1 MKNSKKS
8 ALLKFLACVGMALTI
23 LGVMIAFQANT
34 TQAADGPKT
43 YTITY
48 NANGGTGAPEGQ
60 VKVHDVTLILPEQI
74 PTREGYAFRGWS
86 TTTHPE
92 IIYPA
97 GAEYTANRGAKFY
110 AIWDVNEYT
119 IRYNANGGYGAPDT
133 QKKIKNEPLTL
144 SSKKPYRK
152 GYEFKG
158 WSTTTHPD
166 VLYSAGAEYLN
177 NYGANFYAIWTPL
190 PRPEDENSGFNK
202 ITLSGDPDDHII
214 TDRYCYIEGEKFFLL
229 LDKDLDLPGDFAD
242 NVALIMD
249 KLEELTGLSYMDP
262 VFQDTGKI
270 GYGPW
275 ENFQYGRKV
284 VISVNV
290 DREAEGYI
298 SGALADEAF
307 LYLTGLISP
316 ELWDSDPMYSEKI
329 GGDDRF
335 FVDYFTIAHELTHT
349 LTLRKAKYSKIMA
362 EGIADYLGLKALE
375 EMPGYSEDFDR
386 SLEYTLRYKHGIDY
400 CYDHNFRSYM
410 TEENAEQVFLMDFV
424 LPEVD
429 QTDKPQYYYGRY
441 LYTYL
446 FERFGMEAVQD
457 YSDALWDSG
466 FMTKYRDIDLYGG
479 TTPEI
484 MAEYC
489 ALIKGVFGSEIFKEF
504 SAWYLDVYSQN
515 IWFKVNLSFLEHLA
529 EMGIDA
535 ETYYAWLEENQ
546 G

>member
-34 TQAADGPKT
+34 AQAADGPKT

-166 VLYSAGAEYLN
+166 VLYSAGDEYLN

-214 TDRYCYIEGEKFFLL
+214 TDRYCYVEGEKFYLL

-262 VFQDTGKI
+262 VYQDTGVI

-275 ENFQYGRKV
+275 ENLQYGRKV
-284 VISVNV
+284 VISVIV

-298 SGALADEAF
+298 SGALPEEVLF
-307 LYLTGLISP
+307 YLTGLISP

-335 FVDYFTIAHELTHT
+335 FVDYCTVAHELAHT

-375 EMPGYSEDFDR
+375 ELPGYSEDFDR
-386 SLEYTLRYKHGIDY
+386 SLEYTLLYKHGIDY
-400 CYDHNFRSYM
+400 CYDQLFRSYM

-429 QTDKPQYYYGRY
+429 QTNKPQYYYGRY

-446 FERFGMEAVQD
+446 FERFGSKAVQD
-457 YSDALWDSG
+457 YSDAMWASG
-466 FMTKYRDIDLYGG
+466 FMEKYREVDLYGG
-479 TTPEI
+479 ISPEI
-484 MAEYC
+484 MSEYC
-489 ALIKGVFGSEIFKEF
+489 EVIKGVFGPEIFKEF

-515 IWFKVNLSFLEHLA
+515 HWFKVNVYFFKYLA
-529 EMGIDA
+529 EMGIDEEA
-535 ETYYAWLEENQ
+535 YYAWLEAN
-546 G
+546 